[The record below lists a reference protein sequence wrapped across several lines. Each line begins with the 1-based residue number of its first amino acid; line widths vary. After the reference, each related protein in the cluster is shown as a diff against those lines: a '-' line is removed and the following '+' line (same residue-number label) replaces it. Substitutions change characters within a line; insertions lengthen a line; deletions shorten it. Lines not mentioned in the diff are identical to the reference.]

1 MGMGKISF
9 LNLILSTHK
18 SGQAMQILNKDCQYK
33 YRKESISNTPRR
45 SYIFYF
51 LAFAFY
57 LLLLGCGKETLPE
70 PPASQV
76 NLAHLDHL
84 YGETMMNGDTVGFVA
99 IYAEAPDY
107 EWVVAPGEGLACVD
121 DVARAAVVYLND
133 ARQNGTAASEQKL
146 RRLLTFLLHMQAPNG
161 LFYNF
166 IFDDHSINTTREN
179 SQPLPNWWAWR
190 SLWALAEAYPFYQK
204 NDPDFAKKLDETIQ
218 KMMPEIDALLEKYP
232 QIEMAN
238 GFPKPQW
245 IPYGAADQSSVLLLG
260 LTAYYR
266 TTGDAQ
272 IAEKMRKIGEGIMKM
287 QLNHEGFF
295 ADGALLSWE
304 NVWHAWGNSQAH
316 ALINAGMALQDAAM
330 IDAGVKEVRLFQ
342 PYLLSQNY
350 IREIQ
355 FARNGDAISAEKT
368 VKFEQIAYDIRP
380 MVMAAL
386 AAHQAT
392 SEQQF
397 ADQAARLS
405 RWFFGKNPAGAVIY
419 EAATGRGYD
428 GINDAKTVNRNS
440 GAESTIESLLAL
452 QAIEQ
457 HKIQ

>member
-1 MGMGKISF
+1 MQKLIKYS
-9 LNLILSTHK
+9 LNIAK
-18 SGQAMQILNKDCQYK
+18 PEFILNPL
-33 YRKESISNTPRR
+33 SFIPVF
-45 SYIFYF
+45 I
-51 LAFAFY
+51 LY
-57 LLLLGCGKETLPE
+57 LLSFILFISCGKET
-70 PPASQV
+70 PPAPPETQI

-84 YGETMMNGDTVGFVA
+84 YGETVMNGDTVGFIV

-133 ARQNGTAASEQKL
+133 AQQNGTPASEQKL
-146 RRLLTFLLHMQAPNG
+146 RRLLKFLIHMQAPNG

-204 NDPDFAKKLDETIQ
+204 NDPDFAKTLDETIQ
-218 KMMPEIDALLEKYP
+218 KMMPEIDALLENYP

-260 LTAYYR
+260 LTAYHR

-272 IAEKMRKIGEGIMKM
+272 IAEKMRKIGEGIIKM

-342 PYLLSQNY
+342 PYLLAQNF
-350 IREIQ
+350 IREIR
-355 FARNGDAISAEKT
+355 FTRNGDDISAEKT

-392 SEQQF
+392 GEQQYT
-397 ADQAARLS
+397 DQAAQLMQ
-405 RWFFGKNPAGAVIY
+405 WFFGKNPAGAVIY
-419 EAATGRGYD
+419 DAATGRGYD

-452 QAIEQ
+452 QALKQ
-457 HKIQ
+457 H